1 MKKEA
6 RRTMKGYNDLR
17 EHVGTLEE
25 RGLLVR
31 VRREINKDTEMHPLV
46 RWQYRG
52 GIPEEERK
60 GFLFE
65 NVVDSKGKKYPG
77 HSVAVGVHAASR
89 YVYAI
94 GLGCEPGEIY
104 EKWERAMAN
113 PIKPVKV
120 SEGPVHEEIR
130 SGDEIREKGRGLD
143 MFPIPVST
151 PGFDNGPYST
161 CSCWFTKDPDTG
173 VQNVGNYRGQ
183 IKANNR
189 VGVYLSGLGQ
199 DMLVHWKKCRAR
211 RVPLEAALVVGAPP
225 VVAYGAV
232 TKVPRGVDEVA
243 VAGGLAGAPIRMVKC
258 KTLDLLVPA
267 EAEIVIEGLVN
278 TDFVE
283 LEGPFGESHGYM
295 NPRQL
300 SPFLEV
306 KAVTFRKNPIWS
318 YWISQATPSESSCI
332 KREGYEVVFFNYLKY
347 ECRIGGLSKV
357 VMHEPLTNLRKV
369 IVLQFKNPSLDDA
382 WRALHATISRDPGV
396 GKIVVAVDEDI
407 DPYNWDAILWAMAY
421 RMNPQNDVVIVKNRR
436 VGHGPPFRQIPAP
449 VGGDSTPFDSA
460 MLINALLKEP
470 FPPVS
475 LPGKKY
481 MERAKEIWEE
491 LGLPKLKPENPWFG
505 YSLGQWTGEN
515 EEEADLALKGEH
527 YKTGERLAAERIK
540 VDEKE

>member
-1 MKKEA
+1 MRKESGK
-6 RRTMKGYNDLR
+6 TMKGYNDLR
-17 EHVGTLEE
+17 EHISALEE

-31 VRREINKDTEMHPLV
+31 VGREINKDTEMHPLV

-52 GIPEEERK
+52 GIPEEKRK

-77 HSVAVGVHAASR
+77 QSVAVGVHAASKF
-89 YVYAI
+89 VYAV
-94 GLGCEPGEIY
+94 GMGCEPEEIY
-104 EKWERAMAN
+104 DKWERAMAI

-120 SEGPVHEEIR
+120 SEGAVQEEIR
-130 SGDEIREKGRGLD
+130 TGGEIREEGRGLD
-143 MFPIPVST
+143 MFPIPIST

-183 IKANNR
+183 IKANDR
-189 VGVYLSGLGQ
+189 VGVFLSGLGQ
-199 DMLVHWKKCRAR
+199 DMLIHWKKCRER
-211 RVPLEAALVVGAPP
+211 GVPLEAALVVGAPP

-243 VAGGLAGAPIRMVKC
+243 VAGGLVGVPIRMVKC
-258 KTLDLLVPA
+258 KTLDIQVPA
-267 EAEIVIEGLVN
+267 EAEIVIEGLVS

-283 LEGPFGESHGYM
+283 LEGPFGESHGHM
-295 NPRQL
+295 NPRQV
-300 SPFLEV
+300 SPFLDV
-306 KAVTFRKNPIWS
+306 KAITSRKNPIWS
-318 YWISQATPSESSCI
+318 SWISQTTPSESSCI

-347 ECRIGGLSKV
+347 ECRIGGLNKV

-382 WRALHATISRDPGV
+382 WRALHACITRDPGV

-421 RMNPQNDVVIVKNRR
+421 RMNPQNDVVIIRNRR
-436 VGHGPPFRQIPAP
+436 VGHGPPFRRIPAP

-460 MLINALLKEP
+460 MLINALLKESL
-470 FPPVS
+470 PPVS
-475 LPGKKY
+475 LPSKKY

-491 LGLPKLKPENPWFG
+491 LGLPKLKPESPWFG
-505 YSLGQWTGEN
+505 YSLGQWTDEN

-527 YKTGERLAAERIK
+527 YKTGEKLAAKRIK
-540 VDEKE
+540 VDEKG

>member
-17 EHVGTLEE
+17 EHIGTLEE

-31 VRREINKDTEMHPLV
+31 VRREVNKDTEMHPLV

-77 HSVAVGVHAASR
+77 HSVAVGVHAASK
-89 YVYAI
+89 YVYAV
-94 GLGCEPGEIY
+94 GLGCEPEEIY

-113 PIKPVKV
+113 PIKPVEV

-130 SGDEIREKGRGLD
+130 TGDEIREKGRGLD
-143 MFPIPVST
+143 MFPIPIST

-199 DMLVHWKKCRAR
+199 DMLVHWKKCR
-211 RVPLEAALVVGAPP
+211 VKGIPLEAALVVGAPP

-243 VAGGLAGAPIRMVKC
+243 VAGGLVGAPIQMVKC
-258 KTLDLLVPA
+258 KTLDIQVPA

-306 KAVTFRKNPIWS
+306 KAITFRKNPIWS
-318 YWISQATPSESSCI
+318 SWISQATPSESSCI
-332 KREGYEVVFFNYLKY
+332 KKEGYEVVFFNYLKY
-347 ECRIGGLSKV
+347 ECRIGGLNKV

-382 WRALHATISRDPGV
+382 WRALQATISRDPGV

-421 RMNPQNDVVIVKNRR
+421 RMNPQDDVVIVRNRR

-505 YSLGQWTGEN
+505 YSLGQWTREN

-527 YKTGERLAAERIK
+527 YKTGERLAAERIR